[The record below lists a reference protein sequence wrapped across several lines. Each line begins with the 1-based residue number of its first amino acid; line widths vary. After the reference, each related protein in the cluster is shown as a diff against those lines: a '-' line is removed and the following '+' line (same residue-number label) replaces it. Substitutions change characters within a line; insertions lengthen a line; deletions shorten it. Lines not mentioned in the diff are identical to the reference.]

1 MGDEV
6 ALSRHRV
13 AVLRSAVLIPF
24 VLGACVSPA
33 RSWWRYAADAGF
45 DSTVVAGDPF
55 RHVILEGRG
64 RASRALHVYL
74 DGDGTPWNSGG
85 PSVDPTPRNTL
96 VLDLMRLDG
105 SPRLFLGRPCY
116 HGLVDDVGCAP
127 ALWTSERYS
136 DRVVSSMAA
145 ALTRHLSARG
155 VERLAFIGYSGGG
168 SLAMLLASRFTQTV
182 AVVTVAAN
190 LDIDAWASY
199 HRYLP
204 LAGSLNPASQ
214 PPLPRPVYRRHY
226 VGARDSVVP
235 PEIVARGSTHDDE
248 VVVVPDFDHVCCWPR
263 LWPSII
269 EGLARAIEPS

>member
-6 ALSRHRV
+6 ALSRHRA
-13 AVLRSAVLIPF
+13 AVLGSAVLILF

-33 RSWWRYAADAGF
+33 RSWWRHVADAGF
-45 DSTVVAGDPF
+45 DSTLVAGDPF
-55 RHVILEGRG
+55 RHVILESRG
-64 RASRALHVYL
+64 RASRTLHVYL
-74 DGDGTPWNSGG
+74 DGDGTPWDSGG

-105 SPRLFLGRPCY
+105 SPSLYLGRPCY
-116 HGLVDDVGCAP
+116 HGLVDDVGCVP

-168 SLAMLLASRFTQTV
+168 SLAVLLASRFTQTV

-190 LDIDAWASY
+190 LDIDAWASH

-235 PEIVARGSTHDDE
+235 PEIVARGSTHHDE